1 LERVTIIGLGLIGTS
16 IGLALKDSG
25 ILRAEIVGHD
35 LEPSH
40 ENKAKK
46 MGAVDKTTHNLID
59 AVENSR
65 LIILATPVMAI
76 KETLELIA
84 PHLAPG
90 SVVTD
95 TGSTKAQVIE
105 WAEML
110 LANGKTSCNFIG
122 GHPMAG
128 KEKPGPDNADADM
141 FRGATYAV
149 CPAPSSNEE
158 SAQAVVTMIEAI
170 GGIPYFIDPSEHD
183 SYVAAVSHLPFI
195 LSTALVGA
203 TTQSLGWRE
212 MSRLTGTGF
221 RDISR
226 LASGDPIMHR
236 DICVTNVEPIVHWI
250 NEFLRELV
258 DLRDSLQESH
268 DSVELKLIKAWEARA
283 RWLAGRDSGERPGA
297 ELPKASDS
305 MMNLMMGEKMAGR
318 FKALSESP
326 KGDPTKYR
334 KR

>member
-1 LERVTIIGLGLIGTS
+1 MERVTIIGLGLIGTS
-16 IGLALKDSG
+16 IGLALKQSG
-25 ILRAEIVGHD
+25 TLRAEIVGHD
-35 LEPSH
+35 LERSH

-46 MGAVDKTTHNLID
+46 LGAIDKTMHNLID

-65 LIILATPVMAI
+65 LIILSLPVMAI
-76 KETLELIA
+76 KETLEIIA

-90 SVVTD
+90 SVITD

-105 WAEML
+105 WAETIL
-110 LANGKTSCNFIG
+110 SNGNTSSSFIG

-128 KEKPGPDNADADM
+128 KEKTGPDSADPDM
-141 FRGATYAV
+141 FKGATYAV
-149 CPAPSSNEE
+149 CPAPSASKD

-170 GGIPYFIDPSEHD
+170 GGIPYFIDPVEHD

-195 LSTALVGA
+195 LSATLVG
-203 TTQSLGWRE
+203 TTTGSPAWRE
-212 MSRLTGTGF
+212 MSRLAATGF

-236 DICVTNVEPIVHWI
+236 DICVTNSEPIVHWI
-250 NEFLRELV
+250 NQFIRELV
-258 DLRDSLQESH
+258 TIRDSLQESH
-268 DSVELKLIKAWEARA
+268 DSLELKLIKAWEARA

-305 MMNLMMGEKMAGR
+305 MMNLMMGEKLASR

-326 KGDPTKYR
+326 KGDPTKYQ